1 MYRIMIAKTKKPD
14 YQSLYQYLTTTV
26 DGVVSPV
33 EFTTREAL
41 DAYVENMLNTD
52 YAKSDFIVIKPVYF
66 SIDAKDYS
74 DEENIANGS
83 DN

>member
-33 EFTTREAL
+33 EFTTKEAL
-41 DAYVENMLNTD
+41 DTYVENMLNAD
-52 YAKSDFIVIKPVYF
+52 YAKSDFIVIKPVDF

-74 DEENIANGS
+74 DEENIANTS

>member
-26 DGVVSPV
+26 DDVVSPV
-33 EFTTREAL
+33 EFATKEAL
-41 DAYVENMLNTD
+41 DTYVENMLNAD
-52 YAKSDFIVIKPVYF
+52 YAKSDFVVIKPVDF

-74 DEENIANGS
+74 DEENIANTS